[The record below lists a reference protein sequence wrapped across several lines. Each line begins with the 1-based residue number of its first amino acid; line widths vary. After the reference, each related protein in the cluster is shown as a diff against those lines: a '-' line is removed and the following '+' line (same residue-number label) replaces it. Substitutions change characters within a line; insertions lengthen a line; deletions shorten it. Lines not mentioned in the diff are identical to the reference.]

1 MLPLCPYCIAILHV
15 HRQLQDEEM
24 LGQCQRVLSDAKS
37 LCEDELKKRRKLVK
51 KQGHDKIEEDD
62 PVKFE
67 QYLRA
72 TTLKM
77 FADLERRRRELETRE
92 MGEKKRQREQEIEE
106 EDKAKKQK
114 EWDVEW
120 ESHRGERVSDW
131 RDFQKGGTKTKKK
144 KGLKPPKLKV
154 EKRV

>member
-1 MLPLCPYCIAILHV
+1 
-15 HRQLQDEEM
+15 M
-24 LGQCQRVLSDAKS
+24 LGQCQRLIADAKS
-37 LCEDELKKRRKLVK
+37 LCEDELKKRRKLAK
-51 KQGHDKIEEDD
+51 KQGRDKIEEDD

-131 RDFQKGGTKTKKK
+131 RDFQKTGGKTKK

>member
-1 MLPLCPYCIAILHV
+1 M
-15 HRQLQDEEM
+15 QDEET
-24 LGQCQRVLSDAKS
+24 LGQCQRVISDAKS
-37 LCEDELKKRRKLVK
+37 LCEDELKKRRKLAK

-131 RDFQKGGTKTKKK
+131 RDFQKGGTKMKKN

>member
-1 MLPLCPYCIAILHV
+1 MCVYDGYLYLV
-15 HRQLQDEEM
+15 RQLQDEEM
-24 LGQCQRVLSDAKS
+24 LGQCQRVISDAKA
-37 LCEDELKKRRKLVK
+37 LCTEELKKRRKLAK
-51 KQGHDKIEEDD
+51 KQGRDKIEEDD
-62 PVKFE
+62 PVKYE

-77 FADLERRRRELETRE
+77 FADLERRRRELEMKE
-92 MGEKKRQREQEIEE
+92 MNEKKRQRVSEIEE
-106 EDKAKKQK
+106 EEKSKKQK

-131 RDFQKGGTKTKKK
+131 RDFQKTSSKTKKNK
-144 KGLKPPKLKV
+144 ALKPPKLKV